1 MWLDVEKIKQR
12 KKHEDE
18 TIKKN
23 NVVKK
28 TSSIMRQGRS
38 SSVA

>member
-1 MWLDVEKIKQR
+1 VWLDVEKIKQR
-12 KKHEDE
+12 KKHEDK
-18 TIKKN
+18 IKKN

>member
-12 KKHEDE
+12 KKHEDK
-18 TIKKN
+18 IKKN
-23 NVVKK
+23 NAVKK

>member
-12 KKHEDE
+12 KKHKDK
-18 TIKKN
+18 IKQN

>member
-1 MWLDVEKIKQR
+1 MWPDVEKIKQR
-12 KKHEDE
+12 KKHEDK
-18 TIKKN
+18 IKKN

-28 TSSIMRQGRS
+28 ASSIMGQGRS